1 MSSAV
6 LNQRVHSERA
16 ADATFGTGGAE
27 PYARALRGADSGV
40 LYLERRSDDELL
52 APSPMDFARW
62 NGAADRVDVALLA
75 SVRGPV
81 LDVGC
86 GPARMV
92 RAAVA
97 MRLEVLGLDVS
108 PTAIELGRAAGLP
121 MHEGSVFDSL
131 PGEGAWHTVLLVDGN
146 VGIGGDVARL
156 LARCAELVSFDGEV
170 VVELHSDPTRDHT
183 YTGRLVDIHGASSE
197 SFPWAEVGLSGVS
210 RRAAAAGLSLR
221 QAWSAGGRSFCRLAK
236 SRT

>member
-1 MSSAV
+1 MGT
-6 LNQRVHSERA
+6 REKP
-16 ADATFGTGGAE
+16 ATFGTGGGE
-27 PYARALRGADSGV
+27 PYARALRAADSGV
-40 LYLERRSDDELL
+40 LYLEELRDDESL
-52 APSPMDFARW
+52 SSSSMDFARW
-62 NGAADRVDVALLA
+62 NNAADRVDVALLG

-121 MHEGSVFDSL
+121 MHEGSVFDQV
-131 PGEGAWHTVLLVDGN
+131 PCEGDWHTVLLVDGN
-146 VGIGGDVARL
+146 IGIGGDVARL
-156 LARCAELVSFDGEV
+156 LARCAELVPSDGEV
-170 VVELHSDPTRDHT
+170 VVELHSDPARDHK

-197 SFPWAEVGLSGVS
+197 SFPWAEVGLAGVS
-210 RRAAAAGLSLR
+210 RRAPAVGLALR
-221 QAWSAGGRSFCRLAK
+221 QAWSTGGRSFCRLAK

>member
-1 MSSAV
+1 MSSV
-6 LNQRVHSERA
+6 LVNPRPTH
-16 ADATFGTGGAE
+16 ATFGTGGGE
-27 PYARALRGADSGV
+27 PYARALRATDASV
-40 LYLERRSDDELL
+40 LYLEELRDDESL
-52 APSPMDFARW
+52 SSSSMDFARW
-62 NGAADRVDVALLA
+62 NAAADHVDVALLS

-121 MHEGSVFDSL
+121 MHEGSVFDAI
-131 PGEGAWHTVLLVDGN
+131 PAEGDWHTVLLVDGN

-156 LARCAELVSFDGEV
+156 MARCAELISFDGEV
-170 VVELHSDPTRDHT
+170 VVELHSDPSRDHR
-183 YTGRLVDIHGASSE
+183 YMGRLVDIHGASSG
-197 SFPWAEVGLSGVS
+197 SFPWAEVGLTGVS
-210 RRAAAAGLSLR
+210 RRASAAGLTMR
-221 QAWSAGGRSFCRLAK
+221 QAWSAGCRSFCRLAK
-236 SRT
+236 SRA

>member
-1 MSSAV
+1 MHT
-6 LNQRVHSERA
+6 REKP
-16 ADATFGTGGAE
+16 ATFGTGGGE
-27 PYARALRGADSGV
+27 PYARALRAADSGV
-40 LYLERRSDDELL
+40 LYLEELRDDESL
-52 APSPMDFARW
+52 STSSMDFARW
-62 NGAADRVDVALLA
+62 NNAADRVDVALLG

-121 MHEGSVFDSL
+121 MHEGSVFDQV
-131 PGEGAWHTVLLVDGN
+131 PGEGDWHTVLLVDGN
-146 VGIGGDVARL
+146 IGIGGDVARL
-156 LARCAELVSFDGEV
+156 LARCAELVSLDGEV
-170 VVELHSDPTRDHT
+170 VVELHSDPARDHK

-197 SFPWAEVGLSGVS
+197 SFPWAEVGLAGVS
-210 RRAAAAGLSLR
+210 RRAPAAGLALR
-221 QAWSAGGRSFCRLAK
+221 QAWSTGGRSFCRLAK

>member
-1 MSSAV
+1 VSSILIDA
-6 LNQRVHSERA
+6 RRRS
-16 ADATFGTGGAE
+16 ATFGTGGGE
-27 PYARALRGADSGV
+27 PYERALRDAASGV
-40 LYLERRSDDELL
+40 LYLEEIRDNESL
-52 APSPMDFARW
+52 SSSSMDFARW
-62 NGAADRVDVALLA
+62 NGAADRVDVALLN

-131 PGEGAWHTVLLVDGN
+131 PAEGQWHTVLLVDGN
-146 VGIGGDVARL
+146 VGIGGDVTRL
-156 LARCAELVSFDGEV
+156 LARCAELVSEDGEV
-170 VVELHSDPTRDHT
+170 VVELHSDPYRDHT

-197 SFPWAEVGLSGVS
+197 SFPWAEVGLTAIS
-210 RRAAAAGLSLR
+210 RRAPDAGLVLR
-221 QAWSAGGRSFCRLAK
+221 QAWSTGGRSFCRLAK
-236 SRT
+236 SRV

>member
-1 MSSAV
+1 MSSV
-6 LNQRVHSERA
+6 LVGSRRQG
-16 ADATFGTGGAE
+16 ATFGTGGGE
-27 PYARALRGADSGV
+27 PYARALKHADSGV
-40 LYLERRSDDELL
+40 LYLERMGDDESL
-52 APSPMDFARW
+52 SSSSMDFGRW
-62 NGAADRVDVALLA
+62 NGTADRTDIALLG

-121 MHEGSVFDSL
+121 MHEGSVFDSI
-131 PGEGAWHTVLLVDGN
+131 PAEGQWHTVLLVDGN
-146 VGIGGDVARL
+146 AGIGGDVTRL
-156 LARCAELVSFDGEV
+156 LSRCAELISVDGEI
-170 VVELHSDPTRDHT
+170 VVELDSDPARDHR

-197 SFPWAEVGLSGVS
+197 SFPWAEVGLLGVT
-210 RRAAAAGLSLR
+210 RRASETGLQLR
-221 QAWSAGGRSFCRLAK
+221 QAWSAGTRSFCRLTK
-236 SRT
+236 SRR

>member
-1 MSSAV
+1 MSSV
-6 LNQRVHSERA
+6 L
-16 ADATFGTGGAE
+16 ADSHHQTPTFGTGGGE
-27 PYARALRGADSGV
+27 PYARALKHADSSV
-40 LYLERRSDDELL
+40 LYLEKLDDDESL
-52 APSPMDFARW
+52 SSSSMDFGRW
-62 NGAADRVDVALLA
+62 NGTADRTDIALLG

-121 MHEGSVFDSL
+121 MHEGSVFDAI
-131 PGEGAWHTVLLVDGN
+131 PAEGEWQTVLLVDGN
-146 VGIGGDVARL
+146 VGIGGDVTRL
-156 LARCAELVSFDGEV
+156 LTRCADLISVDGEI
-170 VVELHSDPTRDHT
+170 VVELDSDPERDHR

-197 SFPWAEVGLSGVS
+197 SFPWAEVGLLGVT
-210 RRAAAAGLSLR
+210 RRASETGLQLR
-221 QAWSAGGRSFCRLAK
+221 QAWSSGSRSFCRLTK
-236 SRT
+236 SRR

>member
-1 MSSAV
+1 VSSILADS
-6 LNQRVHSERA
+6 RTRA
-16 ADATFGTGGAE
+16 ATFGTGGGE
-27 PYARALRGADSGV
+27 PYARALKHADSGV
-40 LYLERRSDDELL
+40 LYLEKLSDDERLSS
-52 APSPMDFARW
+52 SPMDFGRW
-62 NGAADRVDVALLA
+62 NGAADRTDIALLN

-131 PGEGAWHTVLLVDGN
+131 PAEGEWHTVLLVDGN
-146 VGIGGDVARL
+146 VGIGGDVTRL
-156 LARCAELVSFDGEV
+156 LSRCAELISTDGEV
-170 VVELHSDPTRDHT
+170 VVELDSDPTRDRR

-197 SFPWAEVGLSGVS
+197 SFPWAEVGLLGVTRGAS
-210 RRAAAAGLSLR
+210 ATGLQLR
-221 QAWSAGGRSFCRLAK
+221 QAWASGGRSFCRLIK
-236 SRT
+236 SRR